1 MKQISLFL
9 INIRIN
15 VIQIW
20 TTTKKAPFEAFSD
33 QQVAVS
39 CSSSIKF
46 QVAYS
51 AFSSSH
57 ALRLAESEVGFQLKW
72 KWDSWFSIVWFA
84 EVFEAVFMIQ
94 KFKFKNYMQVNS
106 LIIRGRQGGT
116 GIPDWKQR
124 GRICRENPFMSET
137 YARGSELT

>member
-1 MKQISLFL
+1 MLKNDISHLSEF
-9 INIRIN
+9 
-15 VIQIW
+15 

-33 QQVAVS
+33 QQEAVS

-72 KWDSWFSIVWFA
+72 KWDSWFST
-84 EVFEAVFMIQ
+84 
-94 KFKFKNYMQVNS
+94 
-106 LIIRGRQGGT
+106 L
-116 GIPDWKQR
+116 
-124 GRICRENPFMSET
+124 
-137 YARGSELT
+137 